1 MLSYAGKRLWE
12 RERVPRTCDQT
23 INDRVQIDF
32 RVPHKD
38 FAGVRTGLGNR
49 VRVLL
54 RSAAA
59 ASVLENPQEIER
71 VCVRERERKKTKA
84 AGWKERKVI
93 STQWRVPMRVFR
105 YSVVPLP
112 LATAPTGSAAGQ
124 RPE

>member
-1 MLSYAGKRLWE
+1 MPSIYKNDIALLSVRSWNTRESVPIRTTVGPRLMLSYAGKRLWE

-54 RSAAA
+54 RSAAV
-59 ASVLENPQEIER
+59 ASVLENPQEIES
-71 VCVRERERKKTKA
+71 VCV
-84 AGWKERKVI
+84 
-93 STQWRVPMRVFR
+93 
-105 YSVVPLP
+105 
-112 LATAPTGSAAGQ
+112 
-124 RPE
+124 